1 MRQLNK
7 NTETVQ
13 AVEFHSK
20 EEITLGVLSAVEED
34 SRITQRSIASELGI
48 ALGLANS
55 YLKRCVDKGL
65 VKIQQVPRNRYAYYL
80 TPRGFTEKARL
91 TADYLKFSFHF
102 FRRSRKE
109 FENIFENCIKEN
121 KTKILFSDISEVSE
135 IAILSSLDKNI
146 EIVGVIGKGRKRFSG
161 AKVILEINETLTFD
175 YIVITSIINPQS
187 QYKKYAALL
196 GAQRVVFPEMLSIDN
211 NKEASN

>member
-1 MRQLNK
+1 MKQLNK
-7 NTETVQ
+7 NNQ
-13 AVEFHSK
+13 LNHSAEFHPK

-34 SRITQRSIASELGI
+34 SSITQRSIASELGI

-55 YLKRCVDKGL
+55 YLKRCVEKGL
-65 VKIQQVPRNRYAYYL
+65 VKITQVPRNRYAYYL

-102 FRRSRKE
+102 FRRSRIE
-109 FENIFENCIKEN
+109 FENILDNCIQKN

-146 EIVGVIGKGRKRFSG
+146 EIVGVIGKGKKKFAG
-161 AKVILEINETLTFD
+161 AKVISEVTNQLTFD
-175 YIVITSIINPQS
+175 YIIITSISDPQL
-187 QYKKYAALL
+187 QYKKYVEQL
-196 GAQRVVFPEMLSIDN
+196 GEKKVIFPEILSLD
-211 NKEASN
+211 NKEGKN